1 MPQGPVWKNYL
12 IFSGW
17 LSAGAYRSAKVE
29 GVVKMEVVLT
39 VDGKDVEINHFVQSI
54 LGSTVIGAITTLHGV
69 EDDCKEVVIKVKQ

>member
-1 MPQGPVWKNYL
+1 
-12 IFSGW
+12 
-17 LSAGAYRSAKVE
+17 
-29 GVVKMEVVLT
+29 MEVVLT